1 MIPTLESDFDPLSLS
16 SQSQSCVEPMKKIPI
31 LLFAGA
37 IAGIVWS
44 SVRQRDV
51 ASEPSPEQT
60 RFQRTTSATGE
71 LRSAGASRTKSPRAL
86 AAMAK
91 AAALDPNDPDAGLPS
106 IEETLRAARSKV
118 FNFKHHLCQC
128 QCDLD
133 ETRIMAVLTKLN
145 LTWPRMQEELGSVTM
160 EHNLRF
166 REEEAL
172 RLVEKD
178 PHAAIKF
185 MATQIRY
192 ETEKSITTTAAAPWR
207 ESLREGGQGDS
218 SLYAAM
224 LGDVSDVHFDAVV
237 NENLSLVAASRAL
250 QESTLEN
257 SFKRPPNVRLKT
269 LARLADEGLLQGSPY
284 RAKAEA
290 EMLSLIGQPPVSSSS
305 WLNDVAER
313 L

>member
-1 MIPTLESDFDPLSLS
+1 MKNPSGILVVAAAVAAFAWISIKERRHPTGT
-16 SQSQSCVEPMKKIPI
+16 
-31 LLFAGA
+31 AA
-37 IAGIVWS
+37 
-44 SVRQRDV
+44 DV
-51 ASEPSPEQT
+51 AAE
-60 RFQRTTSATGE
+60 GE
-71 LRSAGASRTKSPRAL
+71 ASRSRGGQMPAPPFKTKVARIARPAS
-86 AAMAK
+86 MTIISQ
-91 AAALDPNDPDAGLPS
+91 DEDPDASLPP
-106 IEETLRAARSKV
+106 IAETMRAARSDV

-133 ETRIMAVLTKLN
+133 ETRIMAVLSKLN
-145 LTWPRMQEELGSVTM
+145 LTWPRMQEELGSVAM

-172 RLVEKD
+172 RLVEKN

-192 ETEKSITTTAAAPWR
+192 ETEKWITTTAAAPWR
-207 ESLREGGQGDS
+207 ESLREGGLGDS

-224 LGDVSDVHFDAVV
+224 LGDVSDVHFDAMV

-269 LARLADEGLLQGSPY
+269 LARLADEGLLDGSPY
-284 RAKAEA
+284 QAKAQA
-290 EMLSLIGQPPVSSSS
+290 EMTTLIGHAPGKNGS
-305 WLNDVAER
+305 WLHEVAER